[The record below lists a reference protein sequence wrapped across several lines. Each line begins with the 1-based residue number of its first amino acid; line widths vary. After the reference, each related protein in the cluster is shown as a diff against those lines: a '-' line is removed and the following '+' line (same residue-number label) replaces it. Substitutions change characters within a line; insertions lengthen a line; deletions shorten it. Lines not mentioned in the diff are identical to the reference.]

1 MEMDLT
7 QQGHAE
13 ADEEEVGGYVTTDS
27 SSSDSDEGERECV
40 PRQFYPP
47 TAPNGFSF
55 FCKIN
60 GRSCCIT

>member
-27 SSSDSDEGERECV
+27 SSSDSDGNVFHGNSILRLL
-40 PRQFYPP
+40 P
-47 TAPNGFSF
+47 TVSV
-55 FCKIN
+55 FCNIN
-60 GRSCCIT
+60 GRSCCTT